1 MYEGDNMAGLKSY
14 TCSKCAG
21 VLVFDSDQEF
31 FECPFCGT
39 GFEALDFHGEEVM
52 EQAKELL
59 KAKSYNAAKEKY
71 LSILINEP
79 DNFEANLGSVLSDM
93 RITTVE
99 KLENPDSLPAY
110 NVVRVKKALVNAKN
124 NSDKNTSMYFE
135 KLMEMVDIREEV
147 ARLRKEQQ
155 AIRSEATK
163 QKVDAKMVA
172 DNRTERSNGMADWL
186 PKVFYGTYIICTFA
200 MLFFMNTSPDN
211 EGRWASLLLMIPAA
225 LVGLIHLCVKLF
237 TNALDRDYKPAMHM
251 DHSLDR
257 QIRFKLYDYSDAY
270 HKLGSLYPS
279 TERIKKIRANEAA
292 AATKTPVDYTSID
305 PSEIV
310 ICSKCAAKLTLN
322 KEKRVYQCDHC
333 GVAYGVSLF
342 FGLPMEKALN
352 SLNTGLYSDANQRFD
367 SILMAHPSD
376 FEALLGR
383 ALCAGCWTKISDID
397 LTDDVDKE
405 SIKAVR
411 RRLAEAKQ
419 HASVHNVPFFEN
431 VEKLIDYYDEY
442 KANKTEIDKIDNEV
456 KDFEAD
462 TAVMNEAF
470 HGKDFRTKAEA
481 QRSTLVSK
489 AYPYQVKNKKIEV
502 DFKDLRRSITEM
514 RDDSVLCK

>member
-1 MYEGDNMAGLKSY
+1 MAVLKSY

-21 VLVFDSDQEF
+21 VLNFDSDQEF

-39 GFEALDFHGEEVM
+39 AFDVLDFHGDEVM

-71 LSILINEP
+71 LSILVNEP

-99 KLENPDSLPAY
+99 KLENPDTLPAY

-147 ARLRKEQQ
+147 ARLRKEQK

-163 QKVDAKMVA
+163 QKVDEKMVA
-172 DNRTERSNGMADWL
+172 DNRTERSDGMADWL

-292 AATKTPVDYTSID
+292 AAAKTPVDYTSID

-322 KEKRVYQCDHC
+322 KE
-333 GVAYGVSLF
+333 
-342 FGLPMEKALN
+342 N
-352 SLNTGLYSDANQRFD
+352 NTGLYSDANQRFD

-502 DFKDLRRSITEM
+502 DFKELRKSITEM
-514 RDDSVLCK
+514 RSDSILVK

>member
-1 MYEGDNMAGLKSY
+1 
-14 TCSKCAG
+14 
-21 VLVFDSDQEF
+21 
-31 FECPFCGT
+31 
-39 GFEALDFHGEEVM
+39 
-52 EQAKELL
+52 
-59 KAKSYNAAKEKY
+59 
-71 LSILINEP
+71 
-79 DNFEANLGSVLSDM
+79 
-93 RITTVE
+93 
-99 KLENPDSLPAY
+99 
-110 NVVRVKKALVNAKN
+110 
-124 NSDKNTSMYFE
+124 
-135 KLMEMVDIREEV
+135 
-147 ARLRKEQQ
+147 
-155 AIRSEATK
+155 
-163 QKVDAKMVA
+163 
-172 DNRTERSNGMADWL
+172 
-186 PKVFYGTYIICTFA
+186 
-200 MLFFMNTSPDN
+200 MNTSPDN
-211 EGRWASLLLMIPAA
+211 EGKWASLLLMIPAA

-257 QIRFKLYDYSDAY
+257 QIRFKLYDYSEAY

-292 AATKTPVDYTSID
+292 AAAKTPVDYTSID

-481 QRSTLVSK
+481 QRSSLVSK

-502 DFKDLRRSITEM
+502 DFKELRKSITEM
-514 RDDSVLCK
+514 RSDSILVK